1 MLHYR
6 VILMQRYINLSIH
19 GRAKKCIIKGRIY
32 NTFEE
37 QLVRILN

>member
-6 VILMQRYINLSIH
+6 VILMQRYINLSIQ
-19 GRAKKCIIKGRIY
+19 GYTKKCIIKGRIY